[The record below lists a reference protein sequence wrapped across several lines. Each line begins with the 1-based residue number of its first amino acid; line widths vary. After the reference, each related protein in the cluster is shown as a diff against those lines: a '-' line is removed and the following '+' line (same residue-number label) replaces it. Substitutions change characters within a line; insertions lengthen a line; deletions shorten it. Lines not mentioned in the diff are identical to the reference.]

1 VAPAL
6 RHGTVWT
13 IAAAVLAV
21 AFLVVMVVV
30 GALPQQRQLV
40 KFEAK
45 GIMQLPPERISRVA
59 LRAGERSAVFTRTSD
74 GGWARDDGAPLDPAI
89 AKRLSL
95 AVQFMN
101 TSGPVRV
108 LEPAEFQGT
117 NPYEFGLDHP
127 QLSIALFE
135 GSRPAIAAHFG
146 GRNPDDYLQYVAV
159 EGRRELFLLSRF
171 VGQEWDAVAKA
182 TLQPATP
189 QP

>member
-1 VAPAL
+1 MAPAL
-6 RHGTVWT
+6 RNRSLWTVT
-13 IAAAVLAV
+13 AAVLAV
-21 AFLVVMVVV
+21 AYLVAMVVT

-45 GIMQLPPERISRVA
+45 GVMQIAPERISSVT
-59 LRAGERSAVFTRTSD
+59 LRAGSRSAVFTRTPD
-74 GGWARDDGAPLDPAI
+74 GGWARDGGAALDPAI

-108 LEPAEFQGT
+108 LEPAEYQGT
-117 NPYEFGLDHP
+117 NPHEFGLDHP

-146 GRNPDDYLQYVAV
+146 GRNPDDFLQYVTV
-159 EGRRELFLLSRF
+159 EGKRELFLLSRF

-182 TLQPATP
+182 TLQP
-189 QP
+189 

>member
-1 VAPAL
+1 MAPAL
-6 RHGTVWT
+6 RSRNLWT
-13 IAAAVLAV
+13 ITAALLAV
-21 AFLVVMVVV
+21 GFLVLMVVM

-45 GIMQLPPERISRVA
+45 GVMQVAPESISSVA
-59 LRAGERSAVFTRTSD
+59 LRAGERSAVFIRTPD
-74 GGWARDDGAPLDPAI
+74 GGWARDGGAPLDPAI

-108 LEPAEFQGT
+108 LEPSEYQGT
-117 NPYEFGLDHP
+117 NPHEFGLDHP
-127 QLSIALFE
+127 QLSIALFD
-135 GSRPAIAAHFG
+135 GARPAIAATFG
-146 GRNPDDYLQYVAV
+146 GRNPDDFLQYVTV

-182 TLQPATP
+182 TLQP
-189 QP
+189 

>member
-6 RHGTVWT
+6 TNRNLWTVT
-13 IAAAVLAV
+13 AAVLAV
-21 AFLVVMVVV
+21 GYLVAMVVT

-45 GIMQLPPERISRVA
+45 GVMQVAPERISSVA
-59 LRAGERSAVFTRTSD
+59 LRAGERSAVFMRTPD
-74 GGWARDDGAPLDPAI
+74 GGWARDGGAPLDPAI

-108 LEPAEFQGT
+108 LEPAEYQGT
-117 NPYEFGLDHP
+117 NPHEFGLDHP

-135 GSRPAIAAHFG
+135 GSQPAITAHFG
-146 GRNPDDYLQYVAV
+146 GRNPDDFLQYVTV
-159 EGRRELFLLSRF
+159 EGKRELFLISRF

-182 TLQPATP
+182 TLQP
-189 QP
+189 